1 MSYTVKRWTGMTEK
15 VVKKEKYS
23 QSIEGELVEVK
34 ELENFV
40 MQRV

>member
-1 MSYTVKRWTGMTEK
+1 MTEK